1 VAPLTT
7 TEMVGFTGV
16 AIAGI
21 AYLPQITHLITE
33 HCSAGI
39 SRLAF
44 GMWLISS
51 LLVTAHAVA
60 THAEVFV
67 ILGAVQLVSTA
78 IILVFGT
85 RYQGSFCPVHRPCPP
100 EPPEGATDPV
110 PMRVHPHLP
119 PSLSRPV
126 NRSVGVRADQATIEE
141 SP

>member
-1 VAPLTT
+1 MTT

-16 AIAGI
+16 GLAGI
-21 AYLPQITHLITE
+21 AYLPQITHLIKE

-44 GMWLISS
+44 GMWLVSS

-67 ILGAVQLVSTA
+67 VLGAVQLVSTA

-85 RYQGSFCPVHRPCPP
+85 ATTAPFVPSTSLARQTLPNGPVGRTPTRCRRGCEH
-100 EPPEGATDPV
+100 
-110 PMRVHPHLP
+110 
-119 PSLSRPV
+119 
-126 NRSVGVRADQATIEE
+126 RSVCAPTI
-141 SP
+141 

>member
-1 VAPLTT
+1 
-7 TEMVGFTGV
+7 MVGFTGV

-21 AYLPQITHLITE
+21 AYLPQITHLIKE

-44 GMWLISS
+44 GMWLVSS

-78 IILVFGT
+78 IILIFGT
-85 RYQGSFCPVHRPCPP
+85 RYHGSFCPLHQPCSPELSAGISRPRT
-100 EPPEGATDPV
+100 GSV
-110 PMRVHPHLP
+110 PMHVRTQKQSSPTWP
-119 PSLSRPV
+119 ANRP
-126 NRSVGVRADQATIEE
+126 VGVRADHLTIEE

>member
-1 VAPLTT
+1 
-7 TEMVGFTGV
+7 MFGFTGV

-21 AYLPQITHLITE
+21 AYLPQITHLIKE

-44 GMWLISS
+44 GMSLVSS

-85 RYQGSFCPVHRPCPP
+85 RYHGSFCPLHRPCPP
-100 EPPEGATDPV
+100 ELSAGASRAGSDSV
-110 PMRVHPHLP
+110 PMRVRSQTPS
-119 PSLSRPV
+119 SLSWPANRP
-126 NRSVGVRADQATIEE
+126 VGVRADHLTIEE

>member
-1 VAPLTT
+1 
-7 TEMVGFTGV
+7 MVGFTGV

-21 AYLPQITHLITE
+21 AYLPQITHLINE

-51 LLVTAHAVA
+51 FLVTAHAVA

-67 ILGAVQLVSTA
+67 VLGAVQLISTA
-78 IILVFGT
+78 IILAFGT

-100 EPPEGATDPV
+100 ELPEGATGAGTDPV
-110 PMRVHPHLP
+110 PMRVDPQAP
-119 PSLSRPV
+119 SSLSWPV

>member
-1 VAPLTT
+1 VTA
-7 TEMVGFTGV
+7 TEMVGFIGV
-16 AIAGI
+16 GLAGI
-21 AYLPQITHLITE
+21 AYLPQITHLIKQ

-44 GMWLISS
+44 GMWLVSS

-67 ILGAVQLVSTA
+67 VLGAVQLVSTA

-85 RYQGSFCPVHRPCPP
+85 RYHGSFCPLHRPCPP
-100 EPPEGATDPV
+100 DAAEWANRQATDSVPTRMRTPV
-110 PMRVHPHLP
+110 
-119 PSLSRPV
+119 S
-126 NRSVGVRADQATIEE
+126 VRADHLNFEE